1 MSRPPPS
8 PDPAVVF
15 DLDGVLLESE
25 IAWTRAE
32 TTLFAR
38 FGHPYGEEEKRLLI
52 GGSLADTGQKMERL
66 LGSGRTADQ
75 LVEELVE
82 LAEVE
87 FARGV
92 EPMPGAVDLVAEL
105 RGRRPIAVASNS
117 FRRLVDLALAGS
129 RLDGAFDAVIAGDEV
144 PEPKPAPDIYLEAA
158 RRLGSP
164 PEGAVAV
171 EDSPTGAAAARAAGM
186 YVVGI
191 PYLRDLVLEVDLV
204 GRSLEDPEV
213 RGALGLDPLLR
224 R

>member
-1 MSRPPPS
+1 VTRPG

-32 TTLFAR
+32 TDLFAR
-38 FGHPYGEEEKRLLI
+38 YGKLYGDVEKRLLI
-52 GGSLADTGQKMERL
+52 GGSLADTGRTLERL
-66 LGSGRTADQ
+66 LNGVRNADQ

-82 LAEVE
+82 LATIE

-92 EPMPGAVDLVAEL
+92 TPMPGAVELIDEL

-117 FRRLVDLALAGS
+117 LRRMVDLALDGS
-129 RLDGAFDAVIAGDEV
+129 GLDGAFDAVIAGDEV
-144 PEPKPAPDIYLEAA
+144 QRPKPAPDIYLEAA

-164 PEGAVAV
+164 PEQAVAI

-186 YVVGI
+186 FVIGI
-191 PYLRDLVLEVDLV
+191 PYLRGLVLDVDLV
-204 GRSLEDPEV
+204 GRSLEDDSV
-213 RGALGLDPLLR
+213 RTALGLPPLAER
-224 R
+224 

>member
-1 MSRPPPS
+1 MSRRAPS

-32 TTLFAR
+32 ADLFAR
-38 FGHPYGEEEKRLLI
+38 YGQPYGDVERRLLI
-52 GGSLADTGQKMERL
+52 GGSLADTGRTLERL
-66 LGSGRTADQ
+66 LEGVRTSDQ

-82 LAEVE
+82 LAAVE

-92 EPMPGAVDLVAEL
+92 TPMPGAPELIDEL

-117 FRRLVDLALAGS
+117 LRRLVDLALDGS
-129 RLDGAFDAVIAGDEV
+129 GLNGAFDAVIAGDEV
-144 PEPKPAPDIYLEAA
+144 PQPKPAPDIYLEAA

-164 PEGAVAV
+164 PERAVAI

-186 YVVGI
+186 FVIGI
-191 PYLRDLVLEVDLV
+191 PYLHDLVLDVDLV
-204 GRSLEDPEV
+204 GRSLEDNDV
-213 RGALGLDPLLR
+213 RAVLGLPPLGEH
-224 R
+224 

>member
-1 MSRPPPS
+1 MSRRPPS

-32 TTLFAR
+32 TDLFAR
-38 FGHPYGEEEKRLLI
+38 YGQPYGDVEKRLLI
-52 GGSLADTGQKMERL
+52 GGSLADTGRTLERL
-66 LGSGRTADQ
+66 LGGVRTADQ

-82 LAEVE
+82 LAAVE

-92 EPMPGAVDLVAEL
+92 TPMPGAVELIDEL

-117 FRRLVDLALAGS
+117 LRRMVDLALDGAG
-129 RLDGAFDAVIAGDEV
+129 LDGVFDAVIAGDEV

-164 PEGAVAV
+164 PERAVAI

-186 YVVGI
+186 FVVGI
-191 PYLRDLVLEVDLV
+191 PYLRDLVLDVDLV
-204 GRSLEDPEV
+204 GRSLEDDDV
-213 RGALGLDPLLR
+213 RAALGLVPLAER
-224 R
+224 

>member
-1 MSRPPPS
+1 MRRPPS

-32 TTLFAR
+32 TDLFAR
-38 FGHPYGEEEKRLLI
+38 YGQPYGDVEKRLLI
-52 GGSLADTGQKMERL
+52 GGSLADTGRTLERL
-66 LGSGRTADQ
+66 LDGVRKADQ

-82 LAEVE
+82 LAAVE

-92 EPMPGAVDLVAEL
+92 TPMPGAVELIDEL

-117 FRRLVDLALAGS
+117 LRRLVDLALDGS
-129 RLDGAFDAVIAGDEV
+129 GLDGAFDAVIAGDEV
-144 PEPKPAPDIYLEAA
+144 AEPKPAPDIYLEAA

-164 PEGAVAV
+164 PERAVAI

-186 YVVGI
+186 FVIGI
-191 PYLRDLVLEVDLV
+191 PYLRDLVLDVDLV
-204 GRSLEDPEV
+204 GRSLEDDDV
-213 RGALGLDPLLR
+213 RSALGLPPLAER
-224 R
+224 

>member
-1 MSRPPPS
+1 MSRPPE
-8 PDPAVVF
+8 PAVVF

-25 IAWTRAE
+25 IAWSRAE

-38 FGHPYGEEEKRLLI
+38 YGHPYGEEEKRLLI
-52 GGSLADTGQKMERL
+52 GGSLADTGRKMEL
-66 LGSGRTADQ
+66 IFGSGRSAAQ
-75 LVEELVE
+75 LVDELVE

-92 EPMPGAVDLVAEL
+92 EPMPGAVDLVTEL

-129 RLDGAFDAVIAGDEV
+129 GLDGAFDAVVTGDEV

-164 PEGAVAV
+164 PEGTVAI

-186 YVVGI
+186 YVIGI
-191 PYLRDLVLEVDLV
+191 PYLRDLVLDVDLV

-213 RGALGLDPLLR
+213 RAALGLEALPGP
-224 R
+224 